1 MLTAS
6 YTACYNTNTMNNED
20 MFFKMTWQKID
31 QEYSQRDNKT
41 DEDIK
46 KDVALKLDLYIK
58 KHRLTHEEVAK
69 KIGVTR
75 MQVFRWLQMKSKPS
89 NAVMKLMKQEGIL

>member
-1 MLTAS
+1 MS
-6 YTACYNTNTMNNED
+6 NED
-20 MFFKMTWQKID
+20 TFFNTTWQRIN
-31 QEYSQRDNKT
+31 QQYSQRDNKT

-46 KDVALKLDLYIK
+46 KDVALKLDLYMK
-58 KHRLTHEEVAK
+58 NYRLTQEEVAK

-75 MQVFRWLQMKSKPS
+75 MQVFRWLQRKSKPS